1 MTPPSSP
8 QYSCPPDD
16 EAITAQAVDW
26 CVRLHD
32 QDPTAADLAAFEAW
46 RRSDPRHAR
55 EYDEVVQL
63 WDLSRELPASSQA
76 PQTASGAPVR
86 PYRAFRGTTAVRR
99 ACAIAAS
106 AAVIAVAGWAA
117 GWLPSDYRSYSA
129 QESTSIVSLPEGT
142 VVELNLNTTVT
153 FKQYRN
159 NRELRMTRGEAFF
172 SVAHDADKPLT
183 VHTPTG
189 HITVTG
195 TRFNVWADDDRTVV
209 TLIDGAVV
217 VSTADNIQTVH
228 LRPGM
233 QALMQQ
239 QSSIS
244 VDNTVQVE
252 DLLMWRQ
259 GKLVLH
265 DLPLGEVARLLNNYL
280 PPPQRIV
287 EVDPQVR
294 DLRLGGSYD
303 VGEAPRLLERLPK
316 VLPVTVRKDGDG
328 KIRLLTPR
336 RG

>member
-46 RRSDPRHAR
+46 RRSDPRHAQ

-63 WDLSRELPASSQA
+63 WDLSRQLPPSSPA
-76 PQTASGAPVR
+76 PRAAGGAPVR
-86 PYRAFRGTTAVRR
+86 RAPAPGWRSTARR
-99 ACAIAAS
+99 AAAVAAG

-129 QESTSIVSLPEGT
+129 QGATSIVSLPEGT

-153 FKQYRN
+153 FRQYRY

-183 VHTPTG
+183 VHTPAG

-195 TRFNVWADDDRTVV
+195 TRFNVWADEDRTVV

-328 KIRLLTPR
+328 KIRLLAPR